1 MKNGKVYLVGAG
13 PGDPDYLTVK
23 AHRLIT
29 SADVV
34 LYDTLTSQAIR
45 NLAENA
51 REILDVGK
59 RPPGGGKRHR
69 SQESINRLM
78 AEKAK
83 QGNQVVR
90 LKGGDSNVFGR
101 GGEEILYLAEHNIRF
116 EVVPGVSSVLAAPG
130 LANIPLTHRK
140 IASSFTVITGHEDP
154 TKPGSAL
161 DWQALAGNIIAGG
174 TLVILMGVRKIDKN
188 VQALLNNDIPDDM
201 PVAVIQRAS
210 YANQKIVTG
219 TLVTIPDIVI
229 QHKIAPPAIFVVGEV
244 VSVRYAIQQEITQQ
258 EQSVPALIEH
268 LIPELDSDQSF
279 TLHRQYQNPG

>member
-1 MKNGKVYLVGAG
+1 MNNGKVYLIGAG
-13 PGDPDYLTVK
+13 PGDPDYLTIK

-29 SADVV
+29 SANVV
-34 LYDTLTSQAIR
+34 LYDTLTSEAIR

-78 AEKAK
+78 VEKAQ

-140 IASSFTVITGHEDP
+140 MASSFTVITGHEDP

-161 DWQALAGNIIAGG
+161 DWRALAGNVRAGG
-174 TLVILMGVRKIDKN
+174 TLVILMGVRKLDKN
-188 VQALLNNDIPDDM
+188 VQALLTNGVPADIP
-201 PVAVIQRAS
+201 VAAIERAS
-210 YANQKIVTG
+210 YPEQKIVTG
-219 TLVTIPDIVI
+219 TLATIPELVL
-229 QHKIAPPAIFVVGEV
+229 KYGIAPPAIFVVGEV
-244 VSVRYAIQQEITQQ
+244 VSVRDEIQQKIVLQ
-258 EQSVPALIEH
+258 EQSFPALIEH
-268 LIPELDSDQSF
+268 LIPELQSEQSY
-279 TLHRQYQNPG
+279 TLLRQ